1 MGKVFLKVISAVWVS
16 ARFDGAKN
24 KLMSVGV

>member
-1 MGKVFLKVISAVWVS
+1 MGKVFLKVISAWVS
-16 ARFDGAKN
+16 ARLTGAKN